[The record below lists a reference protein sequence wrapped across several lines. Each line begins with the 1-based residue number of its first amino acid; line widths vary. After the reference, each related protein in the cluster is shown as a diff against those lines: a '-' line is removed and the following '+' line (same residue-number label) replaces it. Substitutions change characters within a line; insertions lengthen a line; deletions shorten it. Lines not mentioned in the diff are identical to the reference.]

1 MKSSGPTAEKK
12 LQPSDLQDIGIKK
25 LMDRIKILE
34 AAKDQQPARTQRD
47 VSTVKSVIQTVPEV
61 FSAIKQELN
70 RICHNYTYSA
80 KKW

>member
-47 VSTVKSVIQTVPEV
+47 VSTVKSVIKTVQEV
-61 FSAIKQELN
+61 ISNYKTRIK
-70 RICHNYTYSA
+70 SDMS
-80 KKW
+80 